1 MKQYAWLILGVI
13 VFAIMGCSK
22 GDRKNNG
29 GGEGQ
34 NAATPAASDITLTAG
49 EGDEMTF
56 TVRVGGEVKVT
67 LTGNVRSDMMR
78 TDALTNEDGTQFAD
92 VMSVSGK
99 NHIFVV
105 LHDEETAPDS
115 TLYLF
120 TLTDGVY
127 SLRISGVLITST
139 GALNK
144 ILSALETHVDTGMDL
159 DAAVTHMVDA
169 FNGDSRLTFEAYLES
184 LAPERTGGPV
194 ILDPE
199 DGDQRRDNDEERFDW
214 MPDEEHRHPDYRSEP
229 TPVDMGD
236 RIKPR
241 ISERPVPRPTY
252 RPPQT
257 NGSGGSGVISEP
269 PGGRNVIVRCF
280 PSESVMTVEGQPR
293 ARVNALGCFDRNH
306 KSDKFRA
313 SVVLDRFMTSVDSM
327 NGLKLRI
334 DIDLSKVQFITKAKF
349 RGRPVIWPNNGADIR
364 KGTSEVVY
372 YGPNVGVFAS
382 SYVMDSPFRDTMEMN
397 LTCKVQRTYRAC
409 GH

>member
-34 NAATPAASDITLTAG
+34 NAATPAASEITLTTG

-56 TVRVGGEVKVT
+56 TVRVGGEIKTT
-67 LTGNVRSDMMR
+67 LSGNVRSDMMR

-99 NHIFVV
+99 KHVFIV
-105 LHDEETAPDS
+105 LHDEDTAPDS
-115 TLYLF
+115 TMYLF
-120 TLTDGVY
+120 TSTDGVY
-127 SLRISGVLITST
+127 SLRISGVLIGST

-144 ILSALETHVDTGMDL
+144 ILSALETQVDTGMDL

-169 FNGDSRLTFEAYLES
+169 FNADGRLTFEAYLDS
-184 LAPERTGGPV
+184 LTPERSGGPV

-199 DGDQRRDNDEERFDW
+199 EGDQRRDNDEERFDW

-236 RIKPR
+236 RIKPEVR
-241 ISERPVPRPTY
+241 ERHVPRPTY

-257 NGSGGSGVISEP
+257 SGGGGSGVISEP

-280 PSESVMTVEGQPR
+280 PEESLMTVEGEPR
-293 ARVNALGCFDRNH
+293 ARVNVRGCFDRNN
-306 KSDKFRA
+306 KSDEFRA
-313 SVVLDRFMTSVDSM
+313 KVVLDGFMNSVDSM
-327 NGLKLRI
+327 NGLELRI
-334 DIDLSKVQFITKAKF
+334 DVDLSRVQFITKAKF

-372 YGPNVGVFAS
+372 YGHNVGVFSS

-397 LTCKVQRTYRAC
+397 LTCKVQRTYKSC